1 MHATLFHCTK
11 QTVLPCR
18 VPKVT
23 GWNTEPNQLHL
34 WQKMRKRFKMI
45 LSTNY
50 SSLDPFSTFVILYPW
65 PWSMIHHPQGATLFL
80 LLNHVAVLAD
90 SHVWNFKLHGNINLS
105 RLEQAHA
112 YTDIISQKENHFGV
126 IFQRRT
132 GGWQLG
138 HVAIMGKKKTKTL
151 YHFISQG

>member
-1 MHATLFHCTK
+1 
-11 QTVLPCR
+11 
-18 VPKVT
+18 
-23 GWNTEPNQLHL
+23 
-34 WQKMRKRFKMI
+34 
-45 LSTNY
+45 
-50 SSLDPFSTFVILYPW
+50 
-65 PWSMIHHPQGATLFL
+65 MIHHPQGATLFL

-132 GGWQLG
+132 GGWQLR
-138 HVAIMGKKKTKTL
+138 HVAIMGKRKKNPVSFHIPWQFMLNRANLHIIQEIPATSRPGYT
-151 YHFISQG
+151 